1 MVSIAILCILYLVAQ
16 VKPKILDAEIFHRLE
31 KGYKI
36 NSLASNL
43 EHARQLSLTTILEQ
57 NRETLLPLKTFKA
70 TLKTLCA

>member
-1 MVSIAILCILYLVAQ
+1 MAILCILYLVAQ
-16 VKPKILDAEIFHRLE
+16 VKPKILEVEIFHGLE

-43 EHARQLSLTTILEQ
+43 EHARLLSLTTILEQ

-70 TLKTLCA
+70 TLKIPCA